1 MLKLPKLAPTV
12 YPNREMD
19 IIIIMDMDKEEM
31 EVEADI
37 ILVDPILLKIEL
49 EGIHLRILPNL
60 VVPVVREEV

>member
-1 MLKLPKLAPTV
+1 MLKLLKLVLIV

-49 EGIHLRILPNL
+49 GGIHLRILPSS
-60 VVPVVREEV
+60 EEVD

>member
-1 MLKLPKLAPTV
+1 MLKLLKLVLTV
-12 YPNREMD
+12 YLNRETD

-49 EGIHLRILPNL
+49 EGTHLRILPSS
-60 VVPVVREEV
+60 VEVD

>member
-37 ILVDPILLKIEL
+37 ILVDLILLKIEL
-49 EGIHLRILPNL
+49 EGIHLRILPSSVVL
-60 VVPVVREEV
+60 VKEEV

>member
-1 MLKLPKLAPTV
+1 MLKLLKLVLIV
-12 YPNREMD
+12 YLNLEMD

-49 EGIHLRILPNL
+49 EGIHLRILPSS
-60 VVPVVREEV
+60 VEVD